1 MSDRLLLALCLGAV
15 WGAVWAVVLQHTGWG
30 RWLAV
35 RRTWLTVVVG
45 VGMDLL
51 LLLLVL
57 DWASWWRM
65 ASVIAASSIGL
76 IVRSLHNEHRED
88 VA

>member
-1 MSDRLLLALCLGAV
+1 MTDRLLLALCLGAV
-15 WGAVWAVVLQHTGWG
+15 WGAVWAVFLQRHTWG

-45 VGMDLL
+45 VGVDLL

-57 DWASWWRM
+57 DWHQWAQ
-65 ASVIAASSIGL
+65 AAAIVAVSSIGV
-76 IVRSLHNEHRED
+76 IVRSLLNEHRED

>member
-1 MSDRLLLALCLGAV
+1 MLAVCLGAV
-15 WGAVWAVVLQHTGWG
+15 WGAVWAAVLQHTGWG

-45 VGMDLL
+45 VGVDLL

-57 DWASWWRM
+57 DWHMWAQVV
-65 ASVIAASSIGL
+65 AIVAASSIGV

-88 VA
+88 VS

>member
-1 MSDRLLLALCLGAV
+1 MLAVCLGAV
-15 WGAVWAVVLQHTGWG
+15 WGAVWAVALQYTGWG
-30 RWLAV
+30 RWLAM

-45 VGMDLL
+45 VGVDLL

-57 DWASWWRM
+57 DWHQWAQVV
-65 ASVIAASSIGL
+65 AIVAASSIGV

-88 VA
+88 VS

>member
-1 MSDRLLLALCLGAV
+1 MLAVCLGAV
-15 WGAVWAVVLQHTGWG
+15 WGAVWAAVLQHTGWG
-30 RWLAV
+30 RWLAM

-45 VGMDLL
+45 VGADLL

-57 DWASWWRM
+57 DWHMWAQVV
-65 ASVIAASSIGL
+65 AIVAASSIGV

-88 VA
+88 VS

>member
-35 RRTWLTVVVG
+35 KRTWLTVVVG
-45 VGMDLL
+45 VGVDLL

-57 DWASWWRM
+57 DWHTWAQ
-65 ASVIAASSIGL
+65 AAAIIAVSSLGV
-76 IVRSLHNEHRED
+76 IVRSLYNEHRED

>member
-1 MSDRLLLALCLGAV
+1 MSDRLLLALCLGTV
-15 WGAVWAVVLQHTGWG
+15 WGALWAVFLQWHTWG
-30 RWLAV
+30 QWLVV
-35 RRTWLTVVVG
+35 RRTWLTVVIGVG
-45 VGMDLL
+45 VDLL

-57 DWASWWRM
+57 DWHTWAQV
-65 ASVIAASSIGL
+65 AAIIAVSSIGI